1 MSFCPN
7 KSSEQYKALVSQLG
21 EANAYN
27 AWFLHNKDVLT
38 GKKPTII
45 KPGVEELFDSNPEL
59 VNAVYKALGFRTPNI
74 TVLPNGNLKIVAFRT
89 EKVGPTSKGE
99 YQRGKGLYLSLD
111 KPYPG
116 EDVYTVE
123 LEISPKNLLD
133 RKLGFGE
140 ISEDY
145 FIDEKNKRVDRQLDT
160 LHEFKQ
166 SLGIKAEIGSIDG
179 ALMNELVLFD
189 KELIDK
195 ALTSKQVY
203 NSKQK
208 QQAQQ
213 LYSQYLDSIFPDSKV
228 KDVVYHGANEPIE
241 GEKFAKREGA
251 TGRGIWFSGSR
262 KYAQIQ
268 MDRAQPSESLIGRKL
283 RGAPTMYQ
291 VVLNIKNPK
300 NFYNATGAL
309 LVQTPSKFEEQYDR
323 KTNDAALFHH
333 PNSKKPAT
341 ADSAD
346 QVVVFEPEQIH
357 ILGNKQDVEGFKQ
370 FVENPIVEP
379 IIPTVEQAEE
389 LIKTIKPTFSI
400 TKESLTFE
408 QEYKQAVE
416 KYRPN
421 VPKEL
426 NTVQRIIA
434 EINRTYKTL
443 KATINRSEGDS
454 FTIELYKP
462 NTEQYTLGVLD
473 KLMKL
478 VPEIKEV
485 KIITLEEAQDI
496 IGNDALKANAFIKG
510 RTIYMVGK
518 EVNDE
523 TLIEEFLH
531 PFVEYLYQ
539 NTPELFNNF
548 LEESKKDKDLFKS
561 IATRYNNFTV
571 AEKQKEL
578 VTQKLAQLLNA
589 EYVKPQ
595 NEFKEAAGI
604 LNLVLKE
611 FVKFFQK
618 LFGGTFLLQPENI
631 NPNITLGQLARILNT
646 KDVTIPS
653 EFLYKPTFSLLDEVK
668 KQSMENNYRLE
679 EPVYKDKS
687 GAEYPRL
694 TEWIKQKLSKLSGV
708 TDEDFAKSA
717 AKKMFKLGKT
727 RTNESGELVLIVNS
741 GKEVTMDELIQEKLE
756 DFKVSRA
763 YGKLSHLLIERAL
776 KKKMGE
782 DITDIN
788 LKIQALVN
796 GSETRETIDENRYS
810 WIEPNIERI
819 IALAGLNIGDTRLS
833 PDKLDK
839 VLSELPFISEELNI
853 GTTIDGL
860 IEHPD
865 GTLSIKD
872 WKTGNILSDSFT
884 PQLLSE
890 YGNQLE
896 PIRDSKLDRAK
907 LEVVLRAMMIKL
919 KNPNAKFRS
928 LSVEYLNKNTLLES
942 NNINLDNYLQFLE
955 TYFRESEPELYKSL
969 KDKNLFDV
977 YNYGIKVKE
986 DMSPEAMQTKQET
999 LQNLDQQIQILKNRI
1014 TQEKNISL
1022 RNAMKNELVRL
1033 TTERISADTLMPEGL
1048 SEENVEVSWF
1058 KRWTGNLSVVSQPL
1072 IVAYKKLLDS
1082 TKMKFLDER
1091 NKLRYEFN
1099 KVQQDLMKEYN
1110 PNIGNIGL
1118 KYKTD
1123 SNQGLYD
1130 FMWVERTKNGTKGY
1144 YRVTETDPEWAQ
1156 LSEVQKA
1163 YVKFFSE
1170 KLDSLYSEVANK
1182 VVYIDPL
1189 GKKLTNAEFNN
1200 QPSKLDEDFMPRVYM
1215 SFSDFTERNGLMS
1228 KASAAW
1234 QYSKFKNNFLRSEFY
1249 AKNAYDVIPF
1259 KHMGSEAIIGNQM
1272 HSFNA
1277 EMAFYS
1283 FTDNL
1288 LKKKYF
1294 DEAHSIGV
1302 GLVEYFKQNGEGT
1315 NAEFLNDRII
1325 TEVLESK
1332 KELKIGKKNFSYV
1345 GKDGKLKKVDVD
1357 TILGAV
1363 KNFVTAGSMW
1373 LKVGAGLK
1381 NAALIAISNRKKS
1394 LLGNISKQFG
1404 IDEEDIDF
1412 TEGNLLEADFL
1423 WLEYLKDSALG
1434 NLENNKINLL
1444 LKEFNYLPDSFDFK
1458 LNRNDLASLKNK
1470 ALSTDHLYIAHSA
1483 FEQWGTGT
1491 IFVALLLHGKNKRT
1505 GKSLYDS
1512 YEVKEGKLVWE
1523 GGLRGKRQDGSEIQG
1538 LTFEEL
1544 NKFKRISAT
1553 IHGNYRPEEKG
1564 AIELYA
1570 LGQMAMQFKRFVP
1583 QQLYNLW
1590 QSKQRSDA
1598 FGKFVEEVDPIT
1610 GKPLVDKDGNTI
1622 YSWRPEVIEGRMR
1635 LLFKHLAQIVPFIA
1649 GNPDYKFSNLS
1660 PRQKQDLIA
1669 SYMIVIQTAILF
1681 ALGKLMFPDDE
1692 EETYTSLAYWKL
1704 LKDLSDG
1711 MNPVDM
1717 LDNFQNQ
1724 SVSFVKLSKMAK
1736 ASGELLYSVATGE
1749 KTQRGYYKGEI
1760 EIAKALPLFS
1770 SIHEVDKMLE
1780 RVKKGDAAGL
1790 DVTEFDN
1797 VFFGRD

>member
-7 KSSEQYKALVSQLG
+7 KSSQSYKVLVSQLG

-27 AWFLHNKDVLT
+27 AWFLHNK
-38 GKKPTII
+38 
-45 KPGVEELFDSNPEL
+45 SNL
-59 VNAVYKALGFRTPNI
+59 NKNI
-74 TVLPNGNLKIVAFRT
+74 
-89 EKVGPTSKGE
+89 
-99 YQRGKGLYLSLD
+99 
-111 KPYPG
+111 
-116 EDVYTVE
+116 
-123 LEISPKNLLD
+123 
-133 RKLGFGE
+133 
-140 ISEDY
+140 
-145 FIDEKNKRVDRQLDT
+145 
-160 LHEFKQ
+160 
-166 SLGIKAEIGSIDG
+166 
-179 ALMNELVLFD
+179 
-189 KELIDK
+189 
-195 ALTSKQVY
+195 
-203 NSKQK
+203 
-208 QQAQQ
+208 
-213 LYSQYLDSIFPDSKV
+213 
-228 KDVVYHGANEPIE
+228 EP
-241 GEKFAKREGA
+241 
-251 TGRGIWFSGSR
+251 
-262 KYAQIQ
+262 
-268 MDRAQPSESLIGRKL
+268 
-283 RGAPTMYQ
+283 
-291 VVLNIKNPK
+291 V
-300 NFYNATGAL
+300 
-309 LVQTPSKFEEQYDR
+309 
-323 KTNDAALFHH
+323 
-333 PNSKKPAT
+333 
-341 ADSAD
+341 
-346 QVVVFEPEQIH
+346 
-357 ILGNKQDVEGFKQ
+357 
-370 FVENPIVEP
+370 
-379 IIPTVEQAEE
+379 IPTVEQAKE
-389 LIKTIKPTFSI
+389 LIKQIKPTFSI

-408 QEYKQAVE
+408 QEYKQVVE
-416 KYRPN
+416 KYKPN

-426 NTVQRIIA
+426 NSVQRIVN
-434 EINRTYKTL
+434 EINNTYKTL
-443 KATINRSEGDS
+443 KATINRAVGDS

-462 NTEQYTLGVLD
+462 NTEQYTLGVLE
-473 KLMKL
+473 KLRKL
-478 VPEIKEV
+478 VPEIKDV
-485 KIITLEEAQDI
+485 KVITLEEARNI
-496 IGNDALKANAFIKG
+496 IGNDNLSVNAFIKG
-510 RTIYMVGK
+510 KTIYMVGK

-531 PFVEYLYQ
+531 PFIEYLYQ

-548 LEESKKDKDLFKS
+548 LEEAKKDKDLLKS
-561 IATRYNNFTV
+561 IASRYTNFTV
-571 AEKQKEL
+571 PEKQKEL

-589 EYVKPQ
+589 EYTKPQ
-595 NEFKEAAGI
+595 NEFKETAGI

-631 NPNITLGQLARILNT
+631 NPNITLGELARILNT

-653 EFLYKPTFSLLDEVK
+653 EFLVKPTFSLLNEIK
-668 KQSMENNYRLE
+668 KQTLENNYRLD
-679 EPVYKDKS
+679 EPVYKDK
-687 GAEYPRL
+687 ANKEYPRL
-694 TEWIKQKLSKLSGV
+694 TEWVKQKLSKLNGV

-717 AKKMFKLGKT
+717 AKKMFKVGKT
-727 RTNESGELVLIVNS
+727 KTNENGELVLTLPS
-741 GKEVTMDELIQEKLE
+741 GKDVTMDELVQEKLE
-756 DFKVSRA
+756 DFKISRA
-763 YGKLSHLLIERAL
+763 YGKLSHLLIEKAL

-782 DITDIN
+782 DITDIE
-788 LKIQALVN
+788 LRIQSLIN
-796 GSETRETIDENRYS
+796 GAETSQPIDEKRYS
-810 WIEPNIERI
+810 WIEPNIDRI
-819 IALAGLNIGDTRLS
+819 IALAGLNIADNRLS
-833 PDKLDK
+833 ADKLDK
-839 VLSELPFISEELNI
+839 VLSELPYISEELNI

-872 WKTGNILSDSFT
+872 WKTGNILSDMFT

-919 KNPNAKFRS
+919 KNPNTKFRS
-928 LSVEYLNKNTLLES
+928 LSIAYLNKNTLLE
-942 NNINLDNYLQFLE
+942 NYNINLDNYLQFLE
-955 TYFRESEPELYKSL
+955 TYFRENEPELYKTL
-969 KDKNLFDV
+969 KDKNLFNV
-977 YNYGIKVKE
+977 YSYGIKVEE
-986 DMSPEAMQTKQET
+986 DMSPETVESKKEK
-999 LQNLDQQIQILKNRI
+999 LQNLDEQIQILKNRI
-1014 TQEKNISL
+1014 TQEKNIVL
-1022 RNAMKNELVRL
+1022 KNAMKNELVKLTSERL
-1033 TTERISADTLMPEGL
+1033 SANTLMPEGL
-1048 SEENVEVSWF
+1048 SEEDTEVSWF
-1058 KRWTGNLSVVSQPL
+1058 KRWTGNLSVVAQPL

-1082 TKMKFLDER
+1082 QKIKFLEER

-1099 KVQQDLMKEYN
+1099 NLQNKLMKEHN
-1110 PNIGNIGL
+1110 PTIGNIGL

-1123 SNQGLYD
+1123 NNKGLYD
-1130 FMWVERTKNGTKGY
+1130 FMWVERTKNGVKGF
-1144 YRVTETDPEWAQ
+1144 YRITEQDAEWQ
-1156 LSEVQKA
+1156 NLTEVQKE

-1170 KLDSLYSEVANK
+1170 KLDNLYSEIAKK

-1189 GKKLTNAEFNN
+1189 GKKITNAEFHNL
-1200 QPSKLDEDFMPRVYM
+1200 PTKLEPDFMPRVYM
-1215 SFSDFTERNGLMS
+1215 SFSDFSEKNGLFS
-1228 KASAAW
+1228 RASAAW
-1234 QYSKFKNNFLRSEFY
+1234 KYSQFKNQFLRSEFY

-1259 KHMGSEAIIGNQM
+1259 KHLGSEAIIGNQM

-1277 EMAFYS
+1277 EVAFYS

-1302 GLVEYFKQNGEGT
+1302 GLVEYFKQSGQNT

-1332 KELKIGKKNFSYV
+1332 KELKLGKKNFSYV
-1345 GKDGKLKKVDVD
+1345 GKDGKIKNIDVDVVLD
-1357 TILGAV
+1357 AL

-1381 NAALIAISNRKKS
+1381 NAALIAITNRKKS
-1394 LLGNISKQFG
+1394 LLGNISRRFG

-1412 TEGNLLEADFL
+1412 TEGDLLKADGL

-1458 LNRNDLASLKNK
+1458 LNRNELASLKNK
-1470 ALSTDHLYIAHSA
+1470 ALSTDHLYIFHST

-1491 IFVALLLHGKNKRT
+1491 IFIALLLHNKNKRT

-1512 YEVKEGKLVWE
+1512 YEVKDGQLVWE
-1523 GGLRGKRQDGSEIQG
+1523 GGLRGKRQDGSEIRG

-1544 NKFKRISAT
+1544 NKFKRISAS

-1570 LGQMAMQFKRFVP
+1570 LGRLAMQFKRFVP

-1610 GKPLVDKDGNTI
+1610 GKTLKDKDGNTI
-1622 YSWRPEVIEGRMR
+1622 YSWRPEIIEGKMR
-1635 LLFKHLAQIVPFIA
+1635 LLFKHLVQATPFLA

-1669 SYMIVIQTAILF
+1669 SYMIIIQTGILF

-1711 MNPVDM
+1711 ANPIDM

-1760 EIAKALPLFS
+1760 EATKVLPLFS